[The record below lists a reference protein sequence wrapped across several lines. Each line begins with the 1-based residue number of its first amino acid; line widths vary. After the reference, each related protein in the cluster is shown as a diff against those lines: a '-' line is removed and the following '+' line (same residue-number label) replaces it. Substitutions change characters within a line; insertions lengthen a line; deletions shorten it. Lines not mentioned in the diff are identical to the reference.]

1 MHEATRKLLGVLLRE
16 MDGFDRTKRS
26 VVIGATNRKA
36 DLDPALLSRFDTVV
50 DFPLPDN
57 RCRCLAVGSAWHC
70 LMNVW
75 HIAFVLGLH
84 SPCPIMVPIMLT
96 ERSHTWPRMLLP
108 CSLHTF
114 WAVSLNG
121 CAQQLLKLLNS

>member
-26 VVIGATNRKA
+26 VVIGATNRKL

-57 RCRCLAVGSAWHC
+57 RCRCESAAVALRSSKLAEAC
-70 LMNVW
+70 
-75 HIAFVLGLH
+75 
-84 SPCPIMVPIMLT
+84 
-96 ERSHTWPRMLLP
+96 
-108 CSLHTF
+108 
-114 WAVSLNG
+114 
-121 CAQQLLKLLNS
+121 